1 MKRFL
6 IVPLAI
12 VVAAFSL
19 LVGCGRSQ
27 GKKTFEFLK
36 AEREILNNTNS
47 TIKQHPKPKQ
57 PTPPDLSNDWTRSER
72 ADDIKAYRVAMAQYF
87 GAAIQYSQQ
96 VEKLANE
103 AQTKI
108 SRLDSSGIGDDA
120 VDLTKD
126 YEQELGS
133 RVQECVE
140 VEAILKLAQA
150 ELKENR
156 QAELASHLLKGAL
169 VLAADYCTAGA
180 LTPMALTA
188 GAGTFLKGVSSDVNR
203 DSERNE
209 ELQSHYASLQKV
221 VAEFDHYRGE
231 VVTKRSELVTA
242 YRAKYPQYDWS
253 SVLPSEEQAAGQTHN

>member
-1 MKRFL
+1 MNRFL

-108 SRLDSSGIGDDA
+108 SRLDSSGIGADA

-180 LTPMALTA
+180 LTPALAA
-188 GAGTFLKGVSSDVNR
+188 GAGTVFKGVVSDENR
-203 DSERNE
+203 ADQRND
-209 ELQSHYASLQKV
+209 ELQSHVANLQKV